1 MRKIQ
6 IHGHR
11 GARGL
16 WPENTLPGFAA
27 AIESGVDAIEMDV
40 CVSADEVLVLSHNL
54 ALNPCLSRD
63 RAGAWLQPP
72 TPVIRDLTLRQLRQI
87 NIGAIDPACRYAE
100 RWPEQRTL
108 PHASIPTLAE
118 VVKLAEEMGARDLV
132 FNIEPKS
139 DPYHPRQTPAM
150 EDYARLLLAEIDEHG
165 IGERLFLQS
174 FDWNLLAAL
183 RKLQPDL
190 EPGYLTSRQPDLNT
204 LGATAQGPSLW
215 TAGYDIEQC
224 GNSIPRLVKAA
235 GGKIWSSDC
244 RDLTPARIAEARD
257 LGLVVYTWTV
267 NQESTMRWLLT
278 EAVAA
283 ITTDYP
289 PRLRRVMLEMGDG

>member
-16 WPENTLPGFAA
+16 WPENTLAGFAA

-40 CVSADEVLVLSHNL
+40 CFCANEVLVLSHDL
-54 ALNPCLSRD
+54 ALSPCLSRD

-72 TPVIRDLTLRQLRQI
+72 TPVIHDLTLRQLRGI
-87 NIGAIDPACRYAE
+87 NVGAIDPACRYAE

-118 VVKLAEEMGARDLV
+118 VVKLAGELGARDLV

-139 DPYHPRQTPAM
+139 DPYHPEQTPAA
-150 EDYARLLLAEIDEHG
+150 EDYARLLLAEIGEHG

-183 RKLQPDL
+183 RELQPDL
-190 EPGYLTSRQPDLNT
+190 EPGYLTSRQPDFNT
-204 LGATAQGPSLW
+204 LDATANGPSLW
-215 TAGYDIEQC
+215 TAGHDIKHC
-224 GNSIPRLVKAA
+224 KDSIPRMVKAA
-235 GGKIWSSDC
+235 GGKIWSSNHL
-244 RDLTPARIAEARD
+244 DLTPARIAEAHD
-257 LGLVVYTWTV
+257 LGLVLYTWTV
-267 NQESTMRWLLT
+267 NEESTMRWMLT
-278 EAVAA
+278 EPVAA

-289 PRLRRVMLEMGDG
+289 PRLRQIMLEMGL